1 MRPRGVGNGNGI
13 DGSKGMDQVREDAMR
28 HYETER
34 WVDFTRGLGG
44 ETERK
49 AMEAHLAAGC
59 TQCGRRA
66 ELLGELAVMA
76 HADMEYEPP
85 ADVMRMARSIFQA
98 PHPAEEPST
107 ARILATLIYN
117 SVRDPLPA
125 GMRTSD
131 RPSQVLYEAEDYMLD
146 LHVNKERTS
155 RESAAPRMV
164 LVGQIASRKDPGK
177 PLAEL
182 PVVLKAGR
190 KVAARGVANSLGEFH
205 LEFEP
210 RDGLRLQI
218 PVESG
223 RTIEVELPQQS

>member
-1 MRPRGVGNGNGI
+1 
-13 DGSKGMDQVREDAMR
+13 MDQVREDAMR

-44 ETERK
+44 EAERK

-66 ELLGELAVMA
+66 ELLGELAAMA
-76 HADMEYEPP
+76 HADLEYEPP
-85 ADVMRMARSIFQA
+85 ADVMRMARSIFQT
-98 PHPAEEPST
+98 PHPAAQPSV
-107 ARILATLIYN
+107 AERILATLVYD

-125 GMRTSD
+125 GMRTGD

-155 RESAAPRMV
+155 RESGAPRMV

-182 PVVLKAGR
+182 PVFLKSGR
-190 KVAARGVANSLGEFH
+190 QVAARGVANSLGEFH
-205 LEFEP
+205 LEYEP
-210 RDGLRLQI
+210 REGLRLEI

>member
-1 MRPRGVGNGNGI
+1 MRPRGIGNGN
-13 DGSKGMDQVREDAMR
+13 DGRRKLDQIREEAMK

-34 WVDFTRGLGG
+34 WVDFARGLSGDA
-44 ETERK
+44 ERA
-49 AMEAHLAAGC
+49 AMQAHLAAGC
-59 TQCGRRA
+59 RQCGRRA
-66 ELLGELAVMA
+66 ELLGELAAMA
-76 HADMEYEPP
+76 HADLEYEPP

-155 RESAAPRMV
+155 RESGAPRMV
-164 LVGQIASRKDPGK
+164 LVGQIASRKDPGR

-205 LEFEP
+205 LEFVP
-210 RDGLRLQI
+210 TAGLRLEI

-223 RTIEVELPQQS
+223 RTIEVELPQES

>member
-1 MRPRGVGNGNGI
+1 MRPRGFGNGS
-13 DGSKGMDQVREDAMR
+13 DGRQNLDQIREEAMK

-34 WVDFTRGLGG
+34 WVDFARGLSGD
-44 ETERK
+44 TERA

-59 TQCGRRA
+59 KQCGRRA
-66 ELLGELAVMA
+66 ELLGELAAMA
-76 HADMEYEPP
+76 HADLEYEPP
-85 ADVMRMARSIFQA
+85 ADVMHMARSIFQA
-98 PHPAEEPST
+98 PHPSEEPSVV
-107 ARILATLIYN
+107 RILATLIYN

-125 GMRTSD
+125 GMRTGD

-146 LHVNKERTS
+146 LHVNKERVS
-155 RESAAPRMV
+155 RESGATRMV
-164 LVGQIASRKDPGK
+164 LVGQIASRKDPGR

-190 KVAARGVANSLGEFH
+190 SVAARGVANSLGEFH

-210 RDGLRLQI
+210 RDGLRLEI

-223 RTIEVELPQQS
+223 RTIEVELPQES